1 MQKIQLYIEGQRV
14 DLFEDESVVLTQSIQ
29 NVKDIS
35 KIFTEF
41 TRTFS
46 IPASKPNNKIFKHYY
61 DFSIGDGYDAR
72 SKKQAT
78 LELNNLSFKEG
89 LIKLN
94 GVKLK
99 NNVPHTY
106 NITFFG
112 NTINLKDILA
122 DSQLSSLQKLNDY
135 NQIYNFS
142 NVTSAM
148 QIAAENG
155 NIIVPLI
162 THTERLIYDS
172 GSHSVFPPSPDLG
185 IRNLFPHTNVNS
197 NGVEWNQFKYAIKV
211 QAIIDAIQS
220 ESFLG
225 GQTLT
230 FSDDF
235 FNDDTNEEF
244 DNLFLW
250 LHRKK
255 GHVDAPAQV
264 LQNFTQVTE
273 LGTTVC
279 VPTTNC
285 QPSTSNVL
293 NGVLALTA
301 QSPYSISFLNLNVTP
316 PNTTDAYTIKVIRD
330 GSTIVGETTGTGA
343 KQLIIVPFNNS
354 TYTIQ
359 IASATNMTFAA
370 GSIQWTVSWTQG
382 GLGFGQNGQMVYSNT
397 FPFTTTSFTEFNI
410 QEQMPKMTIIEFL
423 TGLFKMFNLT
433 AYVDNDGVIVV
444 KTLDSYYASGSSVP
458 VDISNYIDT
467 EQSSVDIALPFKKVD
482 FTYKGLGTFLAKQ
495 FQQLNNKRWGSLSY
509 SLNSDI
515 FDAPTKSYDLELPF
529 EHMQYER
536 LYDVQGGAST
546 DVQWGYFVDDNQEP
560 YYGSPLLFYPIR
572 LSNETSIRIRDTET
586 SNIEDI
592 TDYYIPSNAL
602 ALTSTAS
609 KSNIHFGNEINE
621 YQANEPVVDPLAFT
635 DSLFETNYKT
645 YIQDVF
651 NARRRITKVSAY
663 LPFGLYY
670 NLKLNDLVKFNN
682 NAYKINS
689 LTTNLKTGKSE
700 FELLNDVTSILTSSG
715 NNPTQVTGLVASNIT
730 STGFTITWN
739 PSTSPD
745 NITMSYYVVY
755 ANGVAVGGSMAQ
767 PLQTTYSD
775 DITGLN
781 SATSYSITVVA
792 FDILLNE
799 SAPSGALVVT
809 TLSGPTP

>member
-370 GSIQWTVSWTQG
+370 CSIQWTVSWTQG

-586 SNIEDI
+586 SNVEDI
-592 TDYYIPSNAL
+592 NEYYIPSNAL

>member
-41 TRTFS
+41 TRTFA
-46 IPASKPNNKIFKHYY
+46 IPASKTNNKIFKHYY
-61 DFSIGDGYDAR
+61 DFNIGEGYDAR
-72 SKKQAT
+72 IKKQST

-112 NTINLKDILA
+112 NTINLKDVLA
-122 DSQLSSLQKLNDY
+122 DSQLSSLQKLNNY

-148 QIAAENG
+148 QVAKENG
-155 NIIVPLI
+155 NIITPLI
-162 THTERLIYDS
+162 THTNRLIYDS
-172 GSHSVFPPSPDLG
+172 SSHVNFPPNPDLG
-185 IRNLFPHTNVNS
+185 IRNISHHGSGAHNQ

-220 ESFLG
+220 ESFVG

-235 FNDDTNEEF
+235 FNDDTNDEF

-316 PNTTDAYTIKVIRD
+316 PNTTDAYTIRVIRD

-354 TYTIQ
+354 TYTVQ
-359 IASATNMTFAA
+359 IASSTNMTFAA
-370 GSIQWTVSWTQG
+370 GSLQWTVSWTQG
-382 GLGFGQNGQMVYSNT
+382 GLGFGQNGQMVYSNAS
-397 FPFTTTSFTEFNI
+397 PFATTAFTEFNI
-410 QEQMPKMTIIEFL
+410 QEQMPKMTIIDFL

-433 AYVDNDGVIVV
+433 AYVNNDGVIVV
-444 KTLDSYYASGSSVP
+444 KTLDSYYASGSTTP
-458 VDISNYIDT
+458 IDISKYIDT
-467 EQSSVDIALPFKKVD
+467 ENSTVDVALPFKHID

-495 FQQLNNKRWGSLSY
+495 FEQLNNQKWGSLSY

-515 FDAPTKSYDLELPF
+515 FDAPSKSYKLELPF

-536 LYDVQGGAST
+536 LYDVNGGSAT

-560 YYGSPLLFYPIR
+560 YFGSPLLFYAIR

-586 SNIEDI
+586 SSIDDI

-621 YQANEPVVDPLAFT
+621 YQANQPAVDPLAFT
-635 DSLFETNYKT
+635 NSLFETNYKT

-651 NARRRITKVSAY
+651 NSRRRITKVSAY

-670 NLKLNDLVKFNN
+670 NLKLNDLVKFGE

-689 LTTNLKTGKSE
+689 IKTNLKTGKSD
-700 FELLNDVTSILTSSG
+700 FELLNDVTSILTSTG
-715 NNPTQVTGLVASNIT
+715 NTPTQVTGLVASNIT
-730 STGFTITWN
+730 STSFTVTWN

-755 ANGVAVGGSMAQ
+755 ANGIAVGGSLAQ
-767 PLQTTYSD
+767 PLQSTYSD
-775 DITGLN
+775 TITGL
-781 SATSYSITVVA
+781 SAATSYSITVVA

-799 SAPSGALVVT
+799 STPSGALVIN
-809 TLSGPTP
+809 TLP

>member
-225 GQTLT
+225 CQTLT

-586 SNIEDI
+586 SNVEDI
-592 TDYYIPSNAL
+592 NEYYIPSNAL

>member
-264 LQNFTQVTE
+264 LQNFTQITE

-586 SNIEDI
+586 SNVEDI
-592 TDYYIPSNAL
+592 NEYYIPSNAL

>member
-172 GSHSVFPPSPDLG
+172 GSHSVFPHSQDLG

-586 SNIEDI
+586 SNVEDI
-592 TDYYIPSNAL
+592 NEYYIPSNAL

-775 DITGLN
+775 TITGL
-781 SATSYSITVVA
+781 SPATSYSITVVA
-792 FDILLNE
+792 YDILLNE
-799 SAPSGALVVT
+799 STPSGALVVN
-809 TLSGPTP
+809 TLP